1 MMEHIRESK
10 WLNILMSVLL
20 AVLFWLYVRA
30 ELDPSQTSWF
40 YHVPVE
46 ITGSTVLT
54 RQGLTVA
61 NLSQSTVDLRI
72 EGPASV
78 LDSLSRSRK
87 DLSVTLDV
95 SKCTEGAVSYT
106 HLTLPTT

>member
-1 MMEHIRESK
+1 MYV
-10 WLNILMSVLL
+10 LLSVLL

-30 ELDPSQTSWF
+30 ELDPSQTSWI

-54 RQGLTVA
+54 SQGLTVA
-61 NLSQSTVDLRI
+61 GLSQSTVDLRMRR
-72 EGPASV
+72 PASV
-78 LDSLSRSRK
+78 LDNLSRSRK

-95 SKCTEGAVSYT
+95 S
-106 HLTLPTT
+106 